1 MRRDIH
7 ISWAGRIL
15 LRGCCVVER
24 QFTETVNNAEESGTI
39 ASKIGGR
46 FCAANGGVNLGGR
59 GGKKSKTRFQIM
71 GGRNDVSHR
80 SVGLMVVGG
89 NSSGK
94 IMSVSE
100 IMARR
105 RAGLCLC
112 MRESTINILLILTP
126 RKYYCSIFA

>member
-1 MRRDIH
+1 M
-7 ISWAGRIL
+7 
-15 LRGCCVVER
+15 VER
-24 QFTETVNNAEESGTI
+24 EFTKTFNTMEDGGTI
-39 ASKIGGR
+39 VSKVGGG
-46 FCAANGGVNLGGR
+46 FAPLLGGVNLGGR
-59 GGKKSKTRFQIM
+59 GGTKSKTRFQIM

-94 IMSVSE
+94 RMSVSE

-126 RKYYCSIFA
+126 RQYYCSILA

>member
-24 QFTETVNNAEESGTI
+24 EFTETVNNAEESGTI

-59 GGKKSKTRFQIM
+59 GGKKPKAGFHVM
-71 GGRNDVSHR
+71 GGHNYVAHR
-80 SVGLMVVGG
+80 SVSSIVVGG
-89 NSSGK
+89 NTPWERMSLSS
-94 IMSVSE
+94 IMSVRRADFCCWRNESE
-100 IMARR
+100 I
-105 RAGLCLC
+105 
-112 MRESTINILLILTP
+112 SIILILTP
-126 RKYYCSIFA
+126 R